1 MKTIILD
8 ISNIYTVKALH
19 IYLAYMLVLPAH
31 YGKNLDALYD
41 ILTER
46 GEETVLRVLES
57 DRLESLLGS
66 YGALLLSTLQE
77 AAEDNPA
84 LTVELL

>member
-1 MKTIILD
+1 MIIELRCSLMTDRKT
-8 ISNIYTVKALH
+8 VH
-19 IYLAYMLVLPAH
+19 EYLQHQLRLPAY